1 MIVCSCNA
9 LTKALILE
17 TADRLAREQP
27 GRPLTPAR
35 VYRALGVKAQCT
47 ICFVLVRKLLAEAGA
62 IVTCPEPLGSSSEET
77 EENGD
82 IAAFG

>member
-1 MIVCSCNA
+1 MIVCSCNY
-9 LTKALILE
+9 LTKTLILE
-17 TADRLAREQP
+17 TAERLARETP

-47 ICFVLVRKLLAEAGA
+47 VCFVLVRKLLAESGA

-77 EENGD
+77 ED
-82 IAAFG
+82 VAAFG